1 MEQCRL
7 CISSIPLINKIQK
20 INIRYWPLCKYEW
33 SRVRGKGHVF
43 IQWRLSRT
51 SREPADNDAIGV
63 MDPDHTRRASTSS
76 AKSFHATCTVLRFY
90 SLNTHQV
97 IKEIHNMGGDE
108 EEETRIT
115 AIKSNHTA
123 VVVVSEGK
131 SVYDV
136 YNVRVANLG
145 MCRDAL
151 GALVLHYMYCRAR
164 HLTPYPRQLQT
175 SIMILSMAL
184 YLHWVHASWP
194 MQLILPC

>member
-1 MEQCRL
+1 MDGEREGDVGSNMYSME
-7 CISSIPLINKIQK
+7 
-20 INIRYWPLCKYEW
+20 
-33 SRVRGKGHVF
+33 
-43 IQWRLSRT
+43 RLSRT

-76 AKSFHATCTVLRFY
+76 AKSFHATSTVLRFY

-97 IKEIHNMGGDE
+97 VKEIHNMGDE

-123 VVVVSEGK
+123 VVVVSEIERE
-131 SVYDV
+131 YDV

-145 MCRDAL
+145 ICRDAL
-151 GALVLHYMYCRAR
+151 GALALHYMYCRAR

-175 SIMILSMAL
+175 SIMILSMVPS
-184 YLHWVHASWP
+184 LHWVPASWP
-194 MQLILPC
+194 MLLILLC